1 MADAPHLALA
11 ALSQLE
17 RSAERLAPNERA
29 GFRRQLQTIATVLG
43 GHAAPRATAQAAR
56 DPYAALLTPDL
67 MVPGRAVPA
76 GAVPAGAFPA
86 RAAHAGA
93 LGTPLDLE
101 AELGRQGGSAASG
114 GDERGPEQ
122 AAGTL
127 PAMGPAPAS
136 AAPAA
141 KRPDA
146 TEIIGQRVATA
157 LEAVAFTD
165 FVAGLVRGTFQAIVD
180 ATAQQMRE
188 YADLV
193 ANISRSADSF
203 TRDNVTVEQ
212 ARLWLSNRHALDLYV
227 AVPQPG
233 RGGTPTLCVQARSV
247 GQSPEW
253 LDQYQLSGAELNN
266 ELSEGPLLAAGRA
279 KLGEERLQN
288 LASMVLMGLNR
299 VVVKDGEIAAKLQFH
314 ATAQDRSAA
323 EVAVENRGQQGNIAQ
338 RQTEMSAQAITM
350 VSTNKANAQSDANIR
365 ADLMGEVRIKFAT
378 ETFNLNQFADT
389 QAIQLI
395 SQHARWRGDVPAA
408 APATPPP
415 APGNG

>member
-11 ALSQLE
+11 ALTQLE
-17 RSAERLAPNERA
+17 RSAERLALNERA

-56 DPYAALLTPDL
+56 DPYAALLTPALSDPPV
-67 MVPGRAVPA
+67 MTVSRGVQSSVR
-76 GAVPAGAFPA
+76 G
-86 RAAHAGA
+86 
-93 LGTPLDLE
+93 LGTTLDLE
-101 AELGRQGGSAASG
+101 AELGGS
-114 GDERGPEQ
+114 
-122 AAGTL
+122 GTESRSQ
-127 PAMGPAPAS
+127 PPSVVPAPTPAG
-136 AAPAA
+136 APVA

-314 ATAQDRSAA
+314 ATAHDRSAA

-395 SQHARWRGDVPAA
+395 SQHARWRGDVPTVG
-408 APATPPP
+408 PATPPP